1 MKKLIALSLLG
12 GMMMFIS
19 SCSLYQIDSQNT
31 TDRFYPPKDSIE
43 DVTYI
48 YSVTQ
53 PYDIIGQVI
62 INAERRQSLNEVIE
76 KMKYEASIIGG
87 DAITNIRSNSGTG
100 RWAKMKP
107 QKIFANANIRSN
119 FIADVIVFKTGL

>member
-1 MKKLIALSLLG
+1 
-12 GMMMFIS
+12 MMFIS